1 MTHPYCLT
9 EEIRLED
16 DFLNFRGQSTGKAPS
31 TDWCTFSLAAMFQDR
46 FASYIVLWLA
56 TLGVVTLG
64 APPSFAWTNFDS
76 NWAGPVYNSNAGTFK
91 SVTGTFTVPTP
102 SAPPDG
108 SPDVQYAATAW
119 VGIDGNSCK
128 RALLQTGVNFY
139 VQDGRVSYGAWSEW
153 FPATQ
158 RFFHDITFAT
168 GDEVKLTVNATST
181 TSGRAVIENLAT
193 GQTVT
198 RKLTSSSALF
208 LQDAECIVGDF
219 KRDGSLVP
227 FSNFGSV
234 AFTNAEATTSEGAT
248 EGPSDASFILDIQ
261 QNNKVLT
268 SVTKSRT
275 GAIIN
280 YV

>member
-1 MTHPYCLT
+1 M
-9 EEIRLED
+9 
-16 DFLNFRGQSTGKAPS
+16 SPS
-31 TDWCTFSLAAMFQDR
+31 
-46 FASYIVLWLA
+46 
-56 TLGVVTLG
+56 
-64 APPSFAWTNFDS
+64 
-76 NWAGPVYNSNAGTFK
+76 
-91 SVTGTFTVPTP
+91 
-102 SAPPDG
+102 
-108 SPDVQYAATAW
+108 
-119 VGIDGNSCK
+119 
-128 RALLQTGVNFY
+128 
-139 VQDGRVSYGAWSEW
+139 AWSEW

>member
-1 MTHPYCLT
+1 
-9 EEIRLED
+9 
-16 DFLNFRGQSTGKAPS
+16 
-31 TDWCTFSLAAMFQDR
+31 
-46 FASYIVLWLA
+46 
-56 TLGVVTLG
+56 
-64 APPSFAWTNFDS
+64 
-76 NWAGPVYNSNAGTFK
+76 
-91 SVTGTFTVPTP
+91 VPTP
-102 SAPPDG
+102 ATSPEG
-108 SPDVQYAATAW
+108 SPGIQYAASAW
-119 VGIDGNSCK
+119 VGIDGSSCK
-128 RALLQTGVNFY
+128 NVILQTGVNFL
-139 VQDGRVSYGAWSEW
+139 VQGGRVSYGGMLLPSSAGYTMSPSAWSEW